1 MLKKSIIILIGIGV
15 IVIALVLGYVIFVK
29 PESVAPVQT
38 PVVSN
43 GDDKMNTTPAPT
55 STPDDTSTPAPAP
68 TSDDVSEIDT
78 SDWKTYRN
86 EEFGFEMK
94 YPRDWEYKIQEGGLG
109 RDYGIYFIDSENKDV
124 STFFN
129 LGPAI
134 YFIEDA
140 NQYAQKDFEI
150 RDFKIESR
158 KNVIISG
165 INGVKYTSDYDNPI
179 NEKYVAAYWSNK
191 FTTRED
197 DFYILET
204 YIKPKNKSN
213 ETTIINIF
221 DQMLSTIKFDKS

>member
-109 RDYGIYFIDSENKDV
+109 RDYGIYFIDSENKDNFI
-124 STFFN
+124 FFN
-129 LGPAI
+129 LSPAS
-134 YFIEDA
+134 YSIENA
-140 NQYAQKDFEI
+140 NKRAQKDFEV
-150 RDFKIESR
+150 RDFKIES
-158 KNVIISG
+158 KEDIIIDG
-165 INGVKYTSDYDNPI
+165 IKGAKYISDYDNPI
-179 NEKYVAAYWSNK
+179 NKKYISAYWIKDN
-191 FTTRED
+191 
-197 DFYILET
+197 FYLLET
-204 YIKPKNKSN
+204 YIKPENKSN

-221 DQMLSTIKFDKS
+221 DQMLSTIKFID